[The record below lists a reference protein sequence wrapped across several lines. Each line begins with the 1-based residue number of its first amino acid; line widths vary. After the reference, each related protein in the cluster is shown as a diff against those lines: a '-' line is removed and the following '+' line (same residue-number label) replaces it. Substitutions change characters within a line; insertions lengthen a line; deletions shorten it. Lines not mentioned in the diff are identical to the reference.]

1 MTIEELHEKQKET
14 LCLLLRAMAHAE
26 DREHNLNY
34 DDLGSIAMLEERY
47 WDLKAEEQRLKY
59 GERAR
64 CLNV

>member
-14 LCLLLRAMAHAE
+14 LCLLLKAMAHSD

-34 DDLGSIAMLEERY
+34 SDLETIAMLEKRY
-47 WDLKAEEQRLKY
+47 WDLRAEEQRLKY
-59 GERAR
+59 GERAQ